1 LTPNNPKEKMSKPV
15 ISVIIPAFNEEK
27 SIGKVIDAISKELVK
42 HIIVVSNTSTDNTV
56 RVAENAGAIVLQEN
70 RKGYGWACL
79 LGIEKANEL
88 KTDIVVF
95 LDGDFSDFPEEI
107 PQVIAPILEKDVD
120 LVIGSRVLGKREKGS
135 LTPQQIFGNWLATK
149 LMRLFYGAKFT
160 DLGPFRAMKMESLN
174 ELGMADKTY
183 GWTIEM
189 QIKAVKK
196 KMKYIEVPVNYKK
209 RIGVSKVSGTI
220 KGTVMAGIKILS
232 AVFKYLF

>member
-1 LTPNNPKEKMSKPV
+1 MTQP
-15 ISVIIPAFNEEK
+15 IITVIIPAFNEEK
-27 SIGKVIDAISKELVK
+27 SIGKVIDAISKEVVN
-42 HIIVVSNTSTDNTV
+42 HVIVVSNTSTDNTV
-56 RVAENAGAIVLQEN
+56 EVAKQAGAIVLEES

-107 PQVIAPILEKDVD
+107 PNVIAPILKQDVD
-120 LVIGSRVLGKREKGS
+120 LVIGSRVLGQREKGS
-135 LTPQQIFGNWLATK
+135 LTPQQIFGNWLATR
-149 LMRLFYGAKFT
+149 LIQLFYRAKFT
-160 DLGPFRAMKMESLN
+160 DLGPFRAMKMDSLN
-174 ELGMADKTY
+174 QLEMSDKTY

-196 KMKYIEVPVNYKK
+196 KMKFVEVPVNYKK
-209 RIGVSKVSGTI
+209 RIGVSKVSGTV
-220 KGTVMAGIKILS
+220 KGTIMAGIKILS